1 MANQNRIRAR
11 SIEFAVGFKDQ
22 FVVGKTPPCSQ
33 SEWLAEIHPL
43 SLNLHGTG
51 AHSSSLKLASAG
63 QETAAIAQNLRLPT
77 PFAIGRSARPG
88 PRAAGLV

>member
-11 SIEFAVGFKDQ
+11 SIEFAVGLKDQ
-22 FVVGKTPPCSQ
+22 FVVGKAPPRSQ
-33 SEWLAEIHPL
+33 SEWLAEKHPL
-43 SLNLHGTG
+43 SLNLHGTR

-63 QETAAIAQNLRLPT
+63 QETAANAQNRRLPT